1 MWFSFVFLYNLFSYL
16 KTYRNREITFRQ
28 PSGPPRAPQGTI
40 ILTNARG
47 TTKNGSDFS
56 ENCRKSAR
64 GLSANQRVS
73 SWEGGTVGAL
83 GLKNPTGPGVP
94 SHSGSVVYIM
104 GSVFCVAGP
113 THPYNGMGEDQ
124 GCRSNFPLQACN
136 SYCQAICLAALHA
149 PGPAFNCCVKCF
161 WTNKAVLPVRVRSYK
176 TRLGTVVAACARH
189 YSCFTVD
196 QALESETPS
205 PIVQVN
211 EDQGSQQRF
220 SWSHVSGSKR
230 AAEEWIYQGLATEAL
245 PVPRNEV
252 QGLVRS
258 AVGRPLGLARMA
270 EASENSRPMLK
281 LHGSH
286 AETHAN
292 TIRNRI

>member
-1 MWFSFVFLYNLFSYL
+1 ME
-16 KTYRNREITFRQ
+16 TYRNREITFRQ

-124 GCRSNFPLQACN
+124 GCRSNFPSRL
-136 SYCQAICLAALHA
+136 AILTARQSALLHCMRQ
-149 PGPAFNCCVKCF
+149 GLLSTVVSNAFGQ
-161 WTNKAVLPVRVRSYK
+161 
-176 TRLGTVVAACARH
+176 TRL
-189 YSCFTVD
+189 SC
-196 QALESETPS
+196 Q
-205 PIVQVN
+205 
-211 EDQGSQQRF
+211 
-220 SWSHVSGSKR
+220 
-230 AAEEWIYQGLATEAL
+230 
-245 PVPRNEV
+245 
-252 QGLVRS
+252 
-258 AVGRPLGLARMA
+258 
-270 EASENSRPMLK
+270 
-281 LHGSH
+281 
-286 AETHAN
+286 
-292 TIRNRI
+292 

>member
-124 GCRSNFPLQACN
+124 GCFQLL
-136 SYCQAICLAALHA
+136 CQMLLDKQGCLASKGAVIQNQAWYSSCCLCTSLLLLH
-149 PGPAFNCCVKCF
+149 G
-161 WTNKAVLPVRVRSYK
+161 WSSTRVRDSQSNCPSQRRPRK
-176 TRLGTVVAACARH
+176 PAAVFMKPCVWFKASRWGVNLSRAGDRGFASSQKRSPRLG
-189 YSCFTVD
+189 S
-196 QALESETPS
+196 
-205 PIVQVN
+205 
-211 EDQGSQQRF
+211 
-220 SWSHVSGSKR
+220 
-230 AAEEWIYQGLATEAL
+230 
-245 PVPRNEV
+245 
-252 QGLVRS
+252 
-258 AVGRPLGLARMA
+258 
-270 EASENSRPMLK
+270 
-281 LHGSH
+281 
-286 AETHAN
+286 
-292 TIRNRI
+292 